1 MLQPSFTQGA
11 CRLELRADDRIRWAI
26 DSSRCRALTALQS
39 DAAVTH
45 PDTLAAL
52 SLSLRQLQGAAEA
65 ALPSEHLY
73 WLVLNATK
81 ATHMACT
88 SLVTAGFAGAA
99 VQRSAECWGR

>member
-1 MLQPSFTQGA
+1 M
-11 CRLELRADDRIRWAI
+11 
-26 DSSRCRALTALQS
+26 TALQS

-52 SLSLRQLQGAAEA
+52 SLCLRQLHGAAEA

-81 ATHMACT
+81 AMHMACT
-88 SLVTAGFAGAA
+88 SLVTAGFAGEAM
-99 VQRSAECWGR
+99 QRSAKCYGCCASLSPDNIVQRLHSGALCASRAG